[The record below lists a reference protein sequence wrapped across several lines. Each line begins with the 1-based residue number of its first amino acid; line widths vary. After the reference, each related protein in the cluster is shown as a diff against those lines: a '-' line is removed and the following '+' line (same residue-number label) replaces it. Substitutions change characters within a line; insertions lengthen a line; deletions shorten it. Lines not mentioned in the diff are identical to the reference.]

1 MGLFRSTYGAET
13 KMLVSVHGVSKVLV
27 CAPGGTVE
35 VPDACDRLVPRLCP
49 GWTKAE
55 KAEPKQADPEPKA
68 VEPQKQHQG
77 QSHKGGQR

>member
-1 MGLFRSTYGAET
+1 MSLFRSTYGAET

-27 CAPGGTVE
+27 CAPGGTGE

-49 GWTKAE
+49 GWVKAKAEAAPEPETKA
-55 KAEPKQADPEPKA
+55 A
-68 VEPQKQHQG
+68 EPQKQHQG